1 MIYSA
6 VNNWIE
12 AKIAEFNQPLRQDEK
27 LLRSTLSLDINL
39 LPSGLKDRHFTLVL
53 NSAERAA
60 IEAEVFTVTAAIRFT
75 FRLYRQPEE
84 YYRTIIDSYLSRL
97 AGLLT
102 DDNVAGLPFTT
113 GRVSIYDL
121 NDISMNMLD
130 KITSSG
136 EYLQPEIGF
145 KLRSAMI

>member
-27 LLRSTLSLDINL
+27 LLRSTLSLDINS

-60 IEAEVFTVTAAIRFT
+60 IEAEVFTVTAAIINCFIILIICFT
-75 FRLYRQPEE
+75 LFMKKTR
-84 YYRTIIDSYLSRL
+84 
-97 AGLLT
+97 
-102 DDNVAGLPFTT
+102 
-113 GRVSIYDL
+113 
-121 NDISMNMLD
+121 
-130 KITSSG
+130 
-136 EYLQPEIGF
+136 
-145 KLRSAMI
+145 